1 MYLEILFWIF
11 AILLLLFLSTLFTV
25 GIFLLIKGIQR
36 KMVGLSCLGIG
47 FIAIPIGFVGNYI
60 LKIYPGYFFQEIF
73 ITIGF
78 ILAVIF
84 TNLTFHKNRK
94 SPAKLIL
101 IAVIALAIIQLIF
114 HGMMSIERTPLIY
127 YLKVSFD
134 LPYNFLVFNWMAW
147 SSYSAYKIVKNQD
160 IEPWIKV
167 RYRLISILSFIMS
180 FHGIPEFFQPFDIL
194 WGTPS
199 NLISVLVFGTTAVLA
214 VIFSVGFFL
223 AWIMPN
229 WLKKYL
235 NRSYQP
241 VKDREFTEEEL
252 MTLIRKQL
260 SERRNNGNN

>member
-11 AILLLLFLSTLFTV
+11 ATLLLLFLSTLFTV

-47 FIAIPIGFVGNYI
+47 FIVIPIGFVGNYI
-60 LKIYPGYFFQEIF
+60 LDIYPGYLFQEIF

-84 TNLTFHKNRK
+84 TNLTFYKNRK

-101 IAVIALAIIQLIF
+101 IVVIVLAIIQLIF
-114 HGMMSIERTPLIY
+114 HGMMAIERTPLIY

-180 FHGIPEFFQPFDIL
+180 FHGIPEFFQPYNTP

-199 NLISVLVFGTTAVLA
+199 NIISVLVFGTTAVLA
-214 VIFSVGFFL
+214 VIFSVGFLL
-223 AWIMPN
+223 AWLMPN

-235 NRSYQP
+235 NRNYQT
-241 VKDREFTEEEL
+241 VKDSEYTEEEL

>member
-1 MYLEILFWIF
+1 MDLVILFWIF
-11 AILLLLFLSTLFTV
+11 ATLLMLFLSTLFTV

-47 FIAIPIGFVGNYI
+47 FIVIPIGFVGNYI
-60 LKIYPGYFFQEIF
+60 LDIYPGYLFQEIF

-101 IAVIALAIIQLIF
+101 IVVIVLAIIQLIF

-167 RYRLISILSFIMS
+167 RFRLISILSFIMS
-180 FHGIPEFFQPFDIL
+180 FHGIPEFFQPYDIL

-214 VIFSVGFFL
+214 VIFSVGFFF

-235 NRSYQP
+235 NRNYQT
-241 VKDREFTEEEL
+241 VKDSEFTEEEL

-260 SERRNNGNN
+260 AERGNNGTN

>member
-11 AILLLLFLSTLFTV
+11 VTLLLLFLSTLFIV

-36 KMVGLSCLGIG
+36 KMVDLLCLGIG
-47 FIAIPIGFVGNYI
+47 FTVIPIGFVGNFI
-60 LKIYPGYFFQEIF
+60 LNIESGYLFQEIF

-101 IAVIALAIIQLIF
+101 IVVIVLAIIQLIF
-114 HGMMSIERTPLIY
+114 HGMMAIERNPLIY

-147 SSYSAYKIVKNQD
+147 SFYSAYKIVKSQD

-180 FHGIPEFFQPFDIL
+180 FHGIPEFFQPYDIL
-194 WGTPS
+194 WGSPS
-199 NLISVLVFGTTAVLA
+199 NIISVLVFGTTAVLA
-214 VIFSVGFFL
+214 VIFSVGFFF

-235 NRSYQP
+235 NRNYQT
-241 VKDREFTEEEL
+241 VKDSEYTEEEL
-252 MTLIRKQL
+252 MNLIRKQL
-260 SERRNNGNN
+260 AERGNNGNN